1 MFSFLKRKKKN
12 ADAAGEEYSSPAP
25 VASSFQRDDD
35 DDPPLP
41 IVEDFPQRRSI
52 NLRPVLMGLLVLVL
66 GGGLGT
72 GAYVL
77 SSVDL
82 RDIIGLLDVA
92 DRAPKLSM
100 QLPGPDG
107 GGRRGSLI
115 TPPGAGDGD
124 PPTVLPVLPEEPPA
138 VVKPAV
144 PAIAAPPEV
153 TPPLAA
159 ATPPAVVDGPEPEI
173 KIGKKAPV
181 TAMGGPGGEEILM
194 PSARP
199 ADMMPS
205 FGNLPARTEVVALPA
220 APVKE
225 LLRDT
230 RIGPLPVVAPDG
242 RQSWQLYARPFKEA
256 VDRPRVA
263 VVVTDLGLDKAA
275 TEAAIAKLP
284 AEVTLAFSPY
294 ATDLAKWIKKARDSG
309 HEVLIGL
316 PSEPAGFPA
325 RDPGPLALMLSL
337 SPEDNL
343 TRLETVL
350 AKAGGYT
357 GVVALG
363 TRFTGSSGQ
372 LAPVLAALRERGLL
386 YIGDGASGGD
396 RTPPYAGITT
406 VIDRDLYREAIEER
420 LAVVAAAARDKGRA
434 VAIAG
439 ARPVTLDRL
448 VAWMNR
454 LSDQGVVAAPA
465 SAVVQPPPLAA
476 VGGKS

>member
-1 MFSFLKRKKKN
+1 MFSFLKRKKKD
-12 ADAAGEEYSSPAP
+12 ADLAGEADSPPAEA
-25 VASSFQRDDD
+25 ASSRRRDD

-41 IVEDFPQRRSI
+41 IVEAFPQPRSV

-77 SSVDL
+77 STVDL

-92 DRAPKLSM
+92 DRAPKLSLQM
-100 QLPGPDG
+100 PGRDG

-115 TPPGAGDGD
+115 TPPGAGEGD
-124 PPTVLPVLPEEPPA
+124 AAAVLPVMPDEPSPAAAPPPA
-138 VVKPAV
+138 VAHPAM
-144 PAIAAPPEV
+144 PAGAAPP
-153 TPPLAA
+153 TA
-159 ATPPAVVDGPEPEI
+159 DGAEPEI
-173 KIGKKAPV
+173 RIGKKPSATVP
-181 TAMGGPGGEEILM
+181 AAPGGGEAPM

-205 FGNLPARTEVVALPA
+205 FANLPTRTEVVALPA

-225 LLRDT
+225 LQRDT
-230 RIGPLPVVAPDG
+230 RIGTLPVVAADG

-275 TEAAIAKLP
+275 TEAAIARLP
-284 AEVTLAFSPY
+284 AEVTLSFSPY
-294 ATDLAKWIKKARDSG
+294 AADLGKWIKKARDSG

-316 PSEPAGFPA
+316 PTEPAGFPA
-325 RDPGPLALMLSL
+325 RDPGPLALLLSL

-357 GVVALG
+357 GVAALG
-363 TRFTGSSGQ
+363 ARFAGSAGQ
-372 LAPVLAALRERGLL
+372 LAPVLAALKERGLL
-386 YIGDGASGGD
+386 YIGDGAAGGD
-396 RTPPYAGITT
+396 RTPPYAAITA
-406 VIDRDLYREAIEER
+406 VIDRDPYREAIEER
-420 LAVVAAAARDKGRA
+420 LAAVVASARDKGRA
-434 VAIAG
+434 VAVAG

-465 SAVVQPPPLAA
+465 SAVVQPPP
-476 VGGKS
+476 VPGGKS